1 MRLPVLLV
9 VAKKTNEL
17 NIDCSLGEGVKLGSV
32 ALWEHLV
39 EISGHSDYRLTSS
52 NVLDMIEKDVE
63 AGDLRDICTQ
73 TVAQGGDPCRSTVR
87 P

>member
-1 MRLPVLLV
+1 MRLPILLV

-39 EISGHSDYRLTSS
+39 KISGHSDCRLTSS
-52 NVLDMIEKDVE
+52 NVLIGKYE
-63 AGDLRDICTQ
+63 RRIN
-73 TVAQGGDPCRSTVR
+73 
-87 P
+87 